1 MQTDVAL
8 QACADYGPGRVRES
22 IASLIGLMG
31 GIDKFVTR
39 GDSVLLKPN
48 MLAPATPEKAVTTHP
63 AVVRAIAELVLDAGG
78 KPFIAD
84 SPAVP
89 GFALTAK
96 QTGLGEVAKQLG
108 IPIFELKESTEFKV
122 GDKRIFR
129 MLELS
134 RHALEADRIINL
146 PKLKTHAQ
154 MYLTAGVKNTFGCVV
169 GSRKAQWHFK
179 AGTDRIFFARMLVEV
194 YHAVDPDLTILDG
207 IVAMEGDGP
216 GTGGMPR
223 HIGLLAAATDAVAL
237 DRTILNIAGGELH
250 KFFIMLAASEMGIGE
265 TDLSRIRILGDAAA
279 GFKQKDFHFPKI
291 GKATFGPK
299 IFHRFVLNN
308 LTAKPAEDRKKC
320 TLCNKCIEICPTEI
334 IASKNGKLAFNYDK
348 CIRCFCCVEVC
359 PEGAMKPVSPLLLKI
374 VS

>member
-8 QACADYGPGRVRES
+8 KACADYEPGRVKES
-22 IASLIGLMG
+22 VATLITCMG
-31 GIDKFVTR
+31 GIEKFVTS

-48 MLAPATPEKAVTTHP
+48 MLAPAAPEKSVTTHP
-63 AVVRAIAELVLDAGG
+63 AVVRAVAELVLDAGG

-89 GFALTAK
+89 GFAITAK
-96 QTGLGEVAKQLG
+96 LSGLGEVAKKLG
-108 IPIFELKESTEFKV
+108 IPIFDLKESTEFKV

-146 PKLKTHAQ
+146 PKFKTHVQ
-154 MYLTAGVKNTFGCVV
+154 MYLTGGVKNIFGCVV

-194 YHAVDPDLTILDG
+194 YHAVDPDLTIMDS
-207 IVAMEGDGP
+207 ITAMEGDGP
-216 GTGGMPR
+216 GPGGTPR

-237 DRTILNIAGGELH
+237 DRTMLDVTGGDLDS
-250 KFFIMLAASEMGIGE
+250 FFIMRAAAETGIGQ
-265 TDLSRIRILGDAAA
+265 TDTSRIRKLGDDA
-279 GFKQKDFHFPKI
+279 GSFSQRNFRFPKS
-291 GKATFGPK
+291 GKIMVGPK
-299 IFHRFVLNN
+299 IFQRFIINH
-308 LTAKPAEDRKKC
+308 LTAKPVEDRSQC

-334 IASKNGKLAFNYDK
+334 ITVKSGKLAFNYDK

-359 PEGAMKPVSPLLLKI
+359 PEGAMKPVTPFLLKI

>member
-1 MQTDVAL
+1 MLTDVAL
-8 QACADYGPGRVRES
+8 KACADYEPAKVKES
-22 IASLIGLMG
+22 IASLLSLMG
-31 GIDKFVTR
+31 GIDRFVTP

-63 AVVRAIAELVLDAGG
+63 AVVRAVAELVLDAGG

-89 GFALTAK
+89 GFAITAK
-96 QTGLGEVAKQLG
+96 QTGLGEVAKNLG
-108 IPIFELKESTEFKV
+108 IPIFDLKESTEFKA

-146 PKLKTHAQ
+146 PKFKTHAQ
-154 MYLTAGVKNTFGCVV
+154 MYLTGGVKNTFGCVV

-179 AGTDRIFFARMLVEV
+179 AGMDRIFFARMLVEV

-207 IVAMEGDGP
+207 IIAMEGDGP
-216 GTGGMPR
+216 GPGGTPR

-237 DRTILNIAGGELH
+237 DRTMLDIAGGSLNR
-250 KFFIMLAASEMGIGE
+250 FFIMQAAGE
-265 TDLSRIRILGDAAA
+265 TGVGVTDPSRIRIVGDDA
-279 GFKQKDFHFPKI
+279 GRFAQRNFHFPKSAKI
-291 GKATFGPK
+291 MVGPK
-299 IFHRFVLNN
+299 ILHRFIINH
-308 LTAKPAEDRKKC
+308 LTAKPVEERSKC
-320 TLCNKCIEICPTEI
+320 TLCNKCIDICPTEI
-334 IASKNGKLAFNYDK
+334 ITVENGKLAFNYDK

-359 PEGAMKPVSPLLLKI
+359 PEGAMKPVTPLLLKI

>member
-8 QACADYGPGRVRES
+8 KACAGYEPARVKES
-22 IASLIGLMG
+22 IASLIALMG
-31 GIDKFVTR
+31 GIEKFVTP

-63 AVVRAIAELVLDAGG
+63 AVVRAVAELVLDGGG

-89 GFALTAK
+89 GFAITAK
-96 QTGLGEVAKQLG
+96 QSGLGEVAKQLG
-108 IPIFELKESTEFKV
+108 IPIFDLKESAEFKA

-146 PKLKTHAQ
+146 PKFKTHAQ

-169 GSRKAQWHFK
+169 GARKAQWHFK
-179 AGTDRIFFARMLVEV
+179 AGMDRIFFARMLVEV
-194 YHAVDPDLTILDG
+194 HHAVDPDLTILDG
-207 IVAMEGDGP
+207 ILAMEGDGP
-216 GTGGMPR
+216 GPGGTPR

-237 DRTILNIAGGELH
+237 DRIMLDIAGGDPDS
-250 KFFIMLAASEMGIGE
+250 FFIMRAAAETGVGE
-265 TDLSRIRILGDAAA
+265 TDRSRIRVLGDDAER
-279 GFKQKDFHFPKI
+279 FTQRDFRFPKI
-291 GKATFGPK
+291 GKIMVGPK
-299 IFHRFVLNN
+299 IVQRFIINH
-308 LTAKPAEDRKKC
+308 LTAKPAEDRSKC
-320 TLCNKCIEICPTEI
+320 TLCNKCIDICPTEI
-334 IASKNGKLAFNYDK
+334 ITAKNGKLAFNYDK

-359 PEGAMKPVSPLLLKI
+359 PEGAMKPAAPLLLKI

>member
-8 QACADYGPGRVRES
+8 KACTDYDPARVKES
-22 IASLIGLMG
+22 IASLIDLMG
-31 GIDKFVTR
+31 GLGKFVTP

-63 AVVRAIAELVLDAGG
+63 AVVRAVAELVLDAGG

-89 GFALTAK
+89 GFAVTAK
-96 QTGLGEVAKQLG
+96 RTGLGEVAKGLG
-108 IPIFELKESTEFKV
+108 IPIFDLKESTEFKA
-122 GDKRIFR
+122 GDNRIFR

-134 RHALEADRIINL
+134 RHALEANRIINL
-146 PKLKTHAQ
+146 PKFKTHAQ
-154 MYLTAGVKNTFGCVV
+154 MYLTGGVKNTFGCVV

-179 AGTDRIFFARMLVEV
+179 AGIDRIFFARMLVEV
-194 YHAVDPDLTILDG
+194 HHAVDPDLTILDT
-207 IVAMEGDGP
+207 IEAMEGDGP
-216 GTGGMPR
+216 GTGGTPR

-237 DRTILNIAGGELH
+237 DRTMLDIAGGELDN
-250 KFFIMLAASEMGIGE
+250 FFVMRAAAEMGIGE
-265 TDLSRIRILGDAAA
+265 TDPRRIRVLGDDAARFA
-279 GFKQKDFHFPKI
+279 QRDFRFPKTGTVI
-291 GKATFGPK
+291 FGPK
-299 IFHRFVLNN
+299 AFQRFVLNH
-308 LTAKPAEDRKKC
+308 LTAKPMEDRSKC

-334 IASKNGKLAFNYDK
+334 ITVKNGKLAFNYDK

-359 PEGAMKPVSPLLLKI
+359 PEGAMKPATPLLLKI